1 MTQIVEK
8 CTVQDYFYVKLFTS
22 GFAFVF
28 TPANAMTGSVLF
40 TALCVC
46 NKSPFNVGILTLN

>member
-1 MTQIVEK
+1 M
-8 CTVQDYFYVKLFTS
+8 KLFTS

-28 TPANAMTGSVLF
+28 TLANAVTGSVLF

-46 NKSPFNVGILTLN
+46 NKSPFNDGILTLN